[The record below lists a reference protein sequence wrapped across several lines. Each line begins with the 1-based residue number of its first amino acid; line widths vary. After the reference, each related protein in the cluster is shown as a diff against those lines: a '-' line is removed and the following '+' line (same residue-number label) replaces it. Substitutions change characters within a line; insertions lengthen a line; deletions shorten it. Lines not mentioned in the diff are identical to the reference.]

1 MMTAR
6 LTEYILYWL
15 IAANGIAFILMILD
29 KRRAETGDRR
39 IPESTLLFWAF
50 VGGAFGTVAAA
61 RLVRHKTRKQPF
73 MTWMLIWLWLD
84 IVVLLLW
91 ALGLLQP
98 WLATALA
105 YWHAAS

>member
-1 MMTAR
+1 LSPYVA
-6 LTEYILYWL
+6 IWL
-15 IAANGIAFILMILD
+15 GAANGIAFALMVLD
-29 KRRAETGDRR
+29 KRRAEAGVQR
-39 IPESTLLFWAF
+39 IPESTLLLWAF
-50 VGGAFGTVAAA
+50 LGGAFGTVAAA

-84 IVVLLLW
+84 IVLLLLW
-91 ALGLLQP
+91 AFGLLQP